1 MTIEGYSNGDWNS
14 STIPNVGMEDLDP
27 IDGIGME
34 DRGKDLYN
42 KDPKFLRNMK

>member
-1 MTIEGYSNGDWNS
+1 MTIEGYSNGNWNS
-14 STIPNVGMEDLDP
+14 SMIPNVGMEDLDP

-34 DRGKDLYN
+34 DPGKDLDN